1 MLAQQRRDLILDQIR
16 QSGGVRVSELTTLLG
31 VSDMTIRR
39 DLERLELDGSLQKVH
54 GGAVLGGERVTDE
67 PSFAAKRAVELPAK
81 RAIAARAAAM
91 VEPGTAIAV
100 SAGTTTWQMA
110 QHLATMHNLTIVT
123 NSITF
128 AETIA
133 DLGDPVHQTVI
144 LTGGVRTPSAALVG
158 PVADLSIR
166 SLNVDHLFIGTY
178 GFDAVR
184 GLTSPNL
191 IEADTNRAL
200 MAQARHVVVLADS
213 TKWQHVG
220 LATWGQLDDADLII
234 TDNGLSADARVTLE
248 NAGPELVLV
257 TPDRS

>member
-1 MLAQQRRDLILDQIR
+1 MLAQQRRNLILKQLR
-16 QSGGVRVSELTTLLG
+16 QTGGARVSELTALLG

-39 DLERLELDGSLQKVH
+39 DLERLESDGSLQKVH
-54 GGAVLGGERVTDE
+54 GGAVLGGGHVTYE
-67 PSFAAKRAVELPAK
+67 PSFAAKRTVELSAK
-81 RAIAARAAAM
+81 RAIAARAAEM

-110 QHLATMHNLTIVT
+110 LHVAMIPDLTIVT
-123 NSITF
+123 NSIPF

-133 DLGDPVHQTVI
+133 ELSDPVHQTVI

-166 SLNVDHLFIGTY
+166 SVNVDHLFIGTY

-191 IEADTNRAL
+191 VEADTNRAL
-200 MAQARHVVVLADS
+200 MSQARHVVVLADS

-220 LATWGQLDDADLII
+220 LATWGRLEDADLLIS
-234 TDNGLSADARVTLE
+234 DNGLTLDARATLE
-248 NAGPELVLV
+248 NAVPELILV
-257 TPDRS
+257 TPDHS